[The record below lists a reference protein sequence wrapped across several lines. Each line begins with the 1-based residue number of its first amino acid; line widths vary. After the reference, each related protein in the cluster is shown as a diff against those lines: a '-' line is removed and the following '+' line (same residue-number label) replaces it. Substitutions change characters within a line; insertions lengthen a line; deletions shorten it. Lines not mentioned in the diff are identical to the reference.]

1 MLSFVVRRIIAS
13 ILTLLVASFL
23 MYVLAANSGNPLEDL
38 QASNAPN
45 AQQLIGQRI
54 ERLSLDVPPPLRWFG
69 WLAGAAGCLVPFG
82 TCDLGVDLNFTPVTQ
97 LLPGA
102 VTSTVRLV
110 AASTILAILLG
121 VITGIV
127 SALRQYS
134 AFDLVM
140 TFVSFFLYSLPS
152 FLVAVLLKEFIAIDF
167 NNWFSSGD
175 SSFGIVPTIIVA
187 LVLGFILQA
196 IVAGSMRNR
205 LITFGVSAAATVA
218 VLVYMDAVNW
228 FQTPGLGA
236 VGLLLL
242 IAGVV
247 FGVVALLSGFENRRV
262 LLGAGVAG
270 VLAYASYFLLQPL
283 FAISTIWTVII
294 IALAVLAICFVV
306 GFLIGGPDRSLVV
319 RVSMLVG
326 FLGFLLV
333 VADRLLQAWPG
344 YVAHPRINER
354 PVATVGEATVG
365 LQGDMWFMGIDQI
378 MHFLLPTISLTLIS
392 FAGYT
397 RYARAGLLE
406 VLNQDYIRTARAK
419 GLSERTVITR
429 HAFRNM
435 LIPITTIVAADIGA
449 LLGGAIITER
459 VFAISGMGSL
469 FAVSLARV
477 DLNPIMGY
485 FLVIGITAILFN
497 FIADLSYALLDPRVR
512 VK

>member
-247 FGVVALLSGFENRRV
+247 FGAVALLSGFENRRV

-378 MHFLLPTISLTLIS
+378 MHLSLIH
-392 FAGYT
+392 
-397 RYARAGLLE
+397 
-406 VLNQDYIRTARAK
+406 I
-419 GLSERTVITR
+419 
-429 HAFRNM
+429 
-435 LIPITTIVAADIGA
+435 
-449 LLGGAIITER
+449 
-459 VFAISGMGSL
+459 
-469 FAVSLARV
+469 
-477 DLNPIMGY
+477 
-485 FLVIGITAILFN
+485 
-497 FIADLSYALLDPRVR
+497 
-512 VK
+512 